1 MGLYLLDTQYL
12 YGYYRLTEEKR
23 NEDWG
28 MTIDSIDQHSAT
40 KTCTKQT
47 KVGFLKAHKVY
58 V

>member
-12 YGYYRLTEEKR
+12 YGYYRVTEEKR

-47 KVGFLKAHKVY
+47 KVGFLKAHKV
-58 V
+58 